1 LTDLACIINH
11 FDSYQLKTQKH
22 ADFLLFKLAFD
33 IVNNKEHLTAE
44 GLRKLISIRAS
55 LNKGLPERLKIAF
68 HDIIPILRPEVP
80 KPNLD
85 ANSSDD
91 KH

>member
-1 LTDLACIINH
+1 
-11 FDSYQLKTQKH
+11 
-22 ADFLLFKLAFD
+22 LAFD
-33 IVNNKEHLTAE
+33 IVNNKEHLTDE
-44 GLRKLISIRAS
+44 GLLKLISIRAS

-68 HDIIPILRPEVP
+68 PDIIPVLRPEVS

-85 ANSSDD
+85 VNSLDD